1 MRWKVIAY
9 QASGQFPNFHRYI
22 NSGLSRRSKAYG
34 ETMNLTKLFK
44 THIKNPGDIVRIYSC
59 CNSDNYASPIS
70 MKNVLKKLQRFHN
83 DYDIGIQALYPNIKC
98 VVIGYKTKTQELL
111 GKI

>member
-9 QASGQFPNFHRYI
+9 QASGQFPSFYRHI

-44 THIKNPGDIVRIYSC
+44 THIKNPGDTVRIYSC
-59 CNSDNYASPIS
+59 CNNDNYSSPIS

-83 DYDIGIQALYPNIKC
+83 DYDIEIQKLQKQKC
-98 VVIGYKTKTQELL
+98 VIISYKTKTQELL

>member
-1 MRWKVIAY
+1 MRWKIIAY
-9 QASGQFPNFHRYI
+9 QASRQFPSFYRYI
-22 NSGLSRRSKAYG
+22 NSGLSRKSKAYG

-44 THIKNPGDIVRIYSC
+44 THIKNPGDTVRISRC
-59 CNSDNYASPIS
+59 CESDNYSSPIS

-83 DYDIGIQALYPNIKC
+83 DYDIGIQELYPNTKC
-98 VVIGYKTKTQELL
+98 VVIVYKTKTQDLL